1 MNWTEY
7 WGRRYRYWVH
17 TRECRDFI
25 GSLNYSSYTWF
36 YIIESALLVVVQTS
50 HTIPEGMVVFSK
62 MYHTEKYIYKETDWW
77 LSQSCGL
84 WDEDWLIQMKW
95 NFKHRHYNLCNG
107 IIPPHSQPGIL
118 NSKKHLFFNHC
129 TKLAHR
135 AARFFLNTKV
145 KDFRHFRNL

>member
-77 LSQSCGL
+77 LSQSCQGSSP
-84 WDEDWLIQMKW
+84 W
-95 NFKHRHYNLCNG
+95 NKSLEGVFSENYNLQ
-107 IIPPHSQPGIL
+107 PPISLEEKFVLAGHSMTTHYQHIWGFNIMWKL
-118 NSKKHLFFNHC
+118 YFENYIKHLF
-129 TKLAHR
+129 K
-135 AARFFLNTKV
+135 
-145 KDFRHFRNL
+145 

>member
-77 LSQSCGL
+77 LSQSWG
-84 WDEDWLIQMKW
+84 E
-95 NFKHRHYNLCNG
+95 G
-107 IIPPHSQPGIL
+107 IDD
-118 NSKKHLFFNHC
+118 KLFDVVLGF
-129 TKLAHR
+129 
-135 AARFFLNTKV
+135 
-145 KDFRHFRNL
+145 